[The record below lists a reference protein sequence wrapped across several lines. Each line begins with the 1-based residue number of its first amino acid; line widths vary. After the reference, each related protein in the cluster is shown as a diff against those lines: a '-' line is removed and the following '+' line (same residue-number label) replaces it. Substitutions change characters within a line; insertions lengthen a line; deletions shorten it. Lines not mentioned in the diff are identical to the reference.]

1 MDTFSGRTDAT
12 REDEREARIRV
23 HRQLQ
28 DPPNVLQAEEDRQG
42 VYSSMSFILI
52 SSRSFTRYVR
62 SLLSSSLRV
71 LDSPPLLFLYGSILY
86 CHLFDSFLLLLTTT
100 TVFLQPIPI
109 DKLVKCKMQCV
120 VTSRSSTF
128 IGPFLFLCTYLTLT
142 HDFFF
147 SINRTCSSTSCPH
160 IGLLVS
166 APLCVAFPLP
176 VFIPLTRQR
185 TDIPLVIF
193 RRDNLEFMQ
202 WIKRFWEQNYPGHE
216 YDPVAR
222 RRGVPI
228 EPPATMAP
236 LRSTGSSSVLSGSN
250 GGAVRG
256 KTPVGGARRPMSA
269 TPNAELAALHAQ
281 VKELS
286 IHMEGLEKERDFYFA
301 KVRVGSTAMLR
312 SVHV

>member
-62 SLLSSSLRV
+62 SLLSSSLRI
-71 LDSPPLLFLYGSILY
+71 LDSPPLVFLYGPILC
-86 CHLFDSFLLLLTTT
+86 CHLFDSFLLLLTAT

-120 VTSRSSTF
+120 VTSRSSPF
-128 IGPFLFLCTYLTLT
+128 IGPSLFLCTHLTLT

-166 APLCVAFPLP
+166 CPLCVAFTLP
-176 VFIPLTRQR
+176 VFIPLT
-185 TDIPLVIF
+185 
-193 RRDNLEFMQ
+193 
-202 WIKRFWEQNYPGHE
+202 
-216 YDPVAR
+216 
-222 RRGVPI
+222 
-228 EPPATMAP
+228 
-236 LRSTGSSSVLSGSN
+236 
-250 GGAVRG
+250 
-256 KTPVGGARRPMSA
+256 
-269 TPNAELAALHAQ
+269 
-281 VKELS
+281 
-286 IHMEGLEKERDFYFA
+286 
-301 KVRVGSTAMLR
+301 
-312 SVHV
+312 